1 MFVHSVIVAAAMIAA
16 PAIAGTVGSASVKD
30 VTLNTEAADFFK
42 YASGVNPHGNDGA
55 TGFATAFKDYGIGAW
70 SHIAD
75 FETKVGQTGT
85 DLATVFNNNLQ
96 FTFTNATGLKGTWTV
111 TNKDTANDLKLD
123 LVFAMHTGGGS
134 GAWLFNDQTI
144 LAGQTL
150 NGSWTQNMLNNGGK
164 TGAFSNLTVFSRN
177 LLATPKI
184 PEVIEEVPEPASLAT
199 LGLGLGLLGLVRRRK
214 QK

>member
-1 MFVHSVIVAAAMIAA
+1 MFVQSVIVAAAMIAA
-16 PAIAGTVGSASVKD
+16 PAIAGTVGTASVKD

-42 YASGVNPHGNDGA
+42 YASGVNPHGSAGSS
-55 TGFATAFKDYGIGAW
+55 GFAHAFKEYGDGAW

-75 FETKVGQTGT
+75 FETRVGNTGT
-85 DLATVFNNNLQ
+85 DIASVFSNNLI
-96 FTFTNATGLKGTWTV
+96 FTFTNTTGLKGTWTV

-150 NGSWTQNMLNNGGK
+150 NGIWAQNMRNNGGK
-164 TGAFSNLTVFSRN
+164 TGQFSNLTFFSRN
-177 LLATPKI
+177 LLSTPKV
-184 PEVIEEVPEPASLAT
+184 PDVIEEVPEPASIAT
-199 LGLGLGLLGLVRRRK
+199 LGLGLGLLGLMRRRK

>member
-16 PAIAGTVGSASVKD
+16 PAIAGTVGQASVKD

-42 YASGVNPHGNDGA
+42 YAAGVNPHGIDGA
-55 TGFATAFKDYGIGAW
+55 AGFANAFKDYGDGSW

-75 FETKVGQTGT
+75 FETKVGKTET
-85 DLATVFNNNLQ
+85 DIASIFSGKLVFR
-96 FTFTNATGLKGTWTV
+96 FTNTSGTKGTWTV
-111 TNKDTANDLKLD
+111 KNTDKNNNLKLD

-144 LAGQTL
+144 LADQTL
-150 NGSWTQNMLNNGGK
+150 SGTWTQNMFNNGGK
-164 TGAFSNLTVFSRN
+164 AGAFSNLTFFSRN
-177 LLATPKI
+177 LLSTPKI
-184 PEVIEEVPEPASLAT
+184 PGGIPEVPEPGSIAS
-199 LGLGLGLLGLVRRRK
+199 LGLGLGLLALMRRRK